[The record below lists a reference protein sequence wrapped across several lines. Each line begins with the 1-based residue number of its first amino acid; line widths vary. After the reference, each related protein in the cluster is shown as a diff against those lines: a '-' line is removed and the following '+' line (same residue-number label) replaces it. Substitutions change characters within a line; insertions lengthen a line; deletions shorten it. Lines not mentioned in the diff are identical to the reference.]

1 MFSMQL
7 LPDITINPKPLN
19 REPLNREPL
28 LFISITGH
36 NCASPAE
43 DSHQNK

>member
-7 LPDITINPKPLN
+7 LPDITINPK
-19 REPLNREPL
+19 PLNREPL